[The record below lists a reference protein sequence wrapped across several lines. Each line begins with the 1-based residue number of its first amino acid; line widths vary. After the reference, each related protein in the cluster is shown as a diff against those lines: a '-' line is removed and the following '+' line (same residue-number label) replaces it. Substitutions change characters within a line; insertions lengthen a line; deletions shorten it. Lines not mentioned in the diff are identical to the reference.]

1 MQGSG
6 KDNRQENEAEAARL
20 LVCLQSEPS
29 EYERSQVY
37 AWIEASPAHA
47 VAFARAEAAW
57 EQAERLK
64 ASGQPIECTEPDAVL
79 DAAPTFGRYR
89 GFMIGG
95 MVAASLLMAGA
106 GITTKM
112 SGSPFGLFADPA
124 SGNRC
129 SASPIKE

>member
-1 MQGSG
+1 MQGSERG
-6 KDNRQENEAEAARL
+6 KRQENEAEAARL

-29 EYERSQVY
+29 AFERSQID
-37 AWIEASPAHA
+37 AWIEANPAHA
-47 VAFARAEAAW
+47 VAFAKAEAAW

-64 ASGQPIECTEPDAVL
+64 ASGHTIDCTEQEPVIQS
-79 DAAPTFGRYR
+79 PSSGRYR

-95 MVAASLLMAGA
+95 MVAASLLVAGA

-129 SASPIKE
+129 NASPIRE